1 MKKIL
6 INNDRKLIRKGGR
19 YAVPISEE
27 ELKEKII
34 EVLKD
39 AGFSLGYDKYG
50 DYFSFEDGVEELCCP
65 DEPIK
70 HSKIPE
76 DISKVDFDLENFMC
90 SGIGMPNTSG
100 NWEGFHTL
108 PTGLAFLGC
117 RAGGDWEHP
126 VNFAIYYDGK
136 NLRGYIPRYHNSY
149 NLKTK
154 TAFGNDDE
162 MGYDEEIA
170 QYLGLEYDKDKFYS
184 AEGFYLYAEWNFE
197 DVGLYEDIS
206 SRIEIR
212 DAAGKSGMSVSKPY
226 CPSKIHCPAREKE
239 RRTIIAVLEVDDS
252 RAIEADMGTINYLEK
267 VLFPLTSS
275 GIILD
280 EARILDNDDPK
291 DATAI
296 KLAKLIFEEEV

>member
-1 MKKIL
+1 MKKTL

-39 AGFSLGYDKYG
+39 ADFSLGCDEYG
-50 DYFSFEDGVEELCCP
+50 DCFSFEDGVEELCCP

-70 HSKIPE
+70 HSRIFK
-76 DISKVDFDLENFMC
+76 DISKVDFSLENFMC
-90 SGIGMPNTSG
+90 RDIGAPNTSG

-117 RAGGDWEHP
+117 RAGGDWEYP

-136 NLRGYIPRYHNSY
+136 DLRGYIPRYHNSY

-162 MGYDEEIA
+162 MGYDEEIIR
-170 QYLGLEYDKDKFYS
+170 YLGLEHDKDEFYS
-184 AEGFYLYAEWNFE
+184 ADGRYLYAEWNFE

-212 DAAGKSGMSVSKPY
+212 DATGKSGMSVSKAC
-226 CPSKIHCPAREKE
+226 CPSEIHCPPKE
-239 RRTIIAVLEVDDS
+239 IERTVVAILKIDDS
-252 RAIEADMGTINYLEK
+252 RAIDADMGTIDYLET
-267 VLFPLTSS
+267 VLSPLAYS
-275 GIILD
+275 GIVLD
-280 EARILDNDDPK
+280 EARILDDDDPS
-291 DATAI
+291 DAMAMI
-296 KLAKLIFEEEV
+296 HSKAIFEEEI

>member
-1 MKKIL
+1 MKKTL

-39 AGFSLGYDKYG
+39 ADFSLGCDEYG
-50 DYFSFEDGVEELCCP
+50 DCFSFEDGVEELCCP

-70 HSKIPE
+70 HSRIFK
-76 DISKVDFDLENFMC
+76 DISKVDFSLENFMC
-90 SGIGMPNTSG
+90 RDIGAPNTSG

-117 RAGGDWEHP
+117 RAGGDWEYP

-136 NLRGYIPRYHNSY
+136 DLRGYIPRYHNSY

-154 TAFGNDDE
+154 AAFGNDYE
-162 MGYDEEIA
+162 MDYGEEITR
-170 QYLGLEYDKDKFYS
+170 YLGIEHGED
-184 AEGFYLYAEWNFE
+184 ELYFDFE

-206 SRIEIR
+206 SRIEVR
-212 DAAGKSGMSVSKPY
+212 DTADKSGVSGSEAR
-226 CPSKIHCPAREKE
+226 CFSKVHCSSRKKE
-239 RRTIIAVLEVDDS
+239 ERTVVAILKIDDN
-252 RAIEADMGTINYLEK
+252 RAIEADMGTIDYLEN
-267 VLFPLTSS
+267 VLSPLTSS

-280 EARILDNDDPK
+280 EAKILDNDDPE

-296 KLAKLIFEEEV
+296 KLAKLILEEDI